1 MQATH
6 SLLTLRI
13 FVASARAL
21 SLSRAAERLNL
32 TQSAASKHIRALEDR
47 LGVALFTRHARGLGL
62 TEAGAAFLG
71 GAEAALA
78 AIEGAEARVAALLRQ
93 GNRIAFAVPP
103 AVAAWVAPA
112 VAAFMR
118 RHPDVTV
125 VMRPRLPPAA
135 KDAPAAEAA
144 PDAEIRFGEGHWPGM
159 RSRYLLGRET
169 CLVGSP
175 GLLAELRLASP
186 GDLAARGAPLLR
198 HVLVPQAWPAWLT
211 AMGLPPGAAD
221 PHGASDYEQYSTLLA
236 AALAGLGLAVVP
248 HFLVAAHLRAGTL
261 VAPFGEV
268 VRLQAGYHL
277 LIPDSRGRSTPLRL
291 FAEHLA
297 REAARVGRAALA
309 GRADAGTHSRV
320 E

>member
-21 SLSRAAERLNL
+21 SLSRAAEGLNL

-103 AVAAWVAPA
+103 AVAGWVAPA

-125 VMRPRLPPAA
+125 VMRPRLPSAA
-135 KDAPAAEAA
+135 GGATEAA
-144 PDAEIRFGEGHWPGM
+144 PPDAEIRFGEGGWPGM

-175 GLLAELRLASP
+175 ALLAELRLASP
-186 GDLAARGAPLLR
+186 ADLAARGAPLLR
-198 HVLVPQAWPAWLT
+198 HVLVPQAWPAWLA

-221 PHGASDYEQYSTLLA
+221 PSGASDYEQYSTLLA

-248 HFLVAAHLRAGTL
+248 RFLVADHLRAGTL
-261 VAPFGEV
+261 AAPFGEV

-277 LIPDSRGRSTPLRL
+277 VIPDSHWRSTPLRL
-291 FAEHLA
+291 FADHLA

-309 GRADAGTHSRV
+309 GRADAGTHSGM